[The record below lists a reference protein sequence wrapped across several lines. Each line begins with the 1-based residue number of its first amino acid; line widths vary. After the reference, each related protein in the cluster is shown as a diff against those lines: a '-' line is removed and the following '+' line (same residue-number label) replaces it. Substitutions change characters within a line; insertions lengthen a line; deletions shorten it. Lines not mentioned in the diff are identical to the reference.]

1 MLQKPENQDLSE
13 TLRKPE
19 KGKQHPSE
27 TLKELESLFLTR
39 PYIDFTVVSLLLSGS
54 LPKDD
59 RFRKKKVKQFNLI

>member
-1 MLQKPENQDLSE
+1 MLEKPENQDLSG

-19 KGKQHPSE
+19 KGKQHPSG

-39 PYIDFTVVSLLLSGS
+39 PHINFTVVSLLLSGS

-59 RFRKKKVKQFNLI
+59 RI